1 MKNSKA
7 IHALFIIGV
16 LVAGLLAGFL
26 NMPGEW
32 YASLAKPPFNP
43 PDWLFGPV
51 WTVLYVFIGWAG
63 ARSFLR
69 REEYPRA
76 FGLWVVQFVLNIAWM
91 PVFFGLHMMVPAL
104 IVIGALLLTVLT
116 TILLFARIRIGA
128 ALLLVPYLA
137 WLGFAGTLLWQIH
150 QLNPNAESLVPSAAS
165 DQIQL

>member
-91 PVFFGLHMMVPAL
+91 PVFFGLHMMVLAL
-104 IVIGALLLTVLT
+104 IVIVALLLA
-116 TILLFARIRIGA
+116 ILAFIGNTRQHDRLSA
-128 ALLLVPYLA
+128 ALFSPYALWVA
-137 WLGFAGTLLWQIH
+137 FATLLNAALIH
-150 QLNPNAESLVPSAAS
+150 LN
-165 DQIQL
+165 

>member
-7 IHALFIIGV
+7 IHALFIVGV
-16 LVAGLLAGFL
+16 AAAGLLAGFL

-63 ARSFLR
+63 ARSFLSR
-69 REEYPRA
+69 RAHPA
-76 FGLWVVQFVLNIAWM
+76 TFGLWVVQLVLNLAWM

-104 IVIGALLLTVLT
+104 IIILVLLLA
-116 TILLFARIRIGA
+116 ILAFIARTRQHDRLSAGLFVPYALWVAFATLLNA
-128 ALLLVPYLA
+128 ALIYL
-137 WLGFAGTLLWQIH
+137 
-150 QLNPNAESLVPSAAS
+150 N
-165 DQIQL
+165 